1 MLPLAQAQSVHVRK
15 ETAVAPFVSRAMR
28 TICGTYETTRIVL
41 KKLKAATINGS
52 IIGAL
57 ALPHP
62 WNEMREGSLARVNAP
77 SCRRNP
83 RIDGGEALV
92 SARRL
97 RARCVAIDETS
108 RRQIGER
115 MACEDEER
123 PLLG

>member
-1 MLPLAQAQSVHVRK
+1 
-15 ETAVAPFVSRAMR
+15 MR

-83 RIDGGEALV
+83 RIDGGKGRSSQPA
-92 SARRL
+92 SFAR
-97 RARCVAIDETS
+97 VAC
-108 RRQIGER
+108 R
-115 MACEDEER
+115 
-123 PLLG
+123 